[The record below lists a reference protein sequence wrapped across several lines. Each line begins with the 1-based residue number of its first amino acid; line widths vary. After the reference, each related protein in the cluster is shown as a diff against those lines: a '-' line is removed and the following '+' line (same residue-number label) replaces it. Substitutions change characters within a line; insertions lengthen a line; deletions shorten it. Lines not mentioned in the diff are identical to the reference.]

1 MKTYSPKSKEIKRD
15 WYLFDAKGEILGRLA
30 TQIAQL
36 LIGKGKPTFSYHIDG
51 GDYVVVINSKR
62 VRLTG
67 KKVKDKL
74 YQHHTGYPG
83 GIKEISFKELME
95 KKPTEAI
102 KKAVWGML
110 PKNKLRKKRI
120 VRLKIFPAETHPY
133 SKKKLIEIKKNNG

>member
-1 MKTYSPKSKEIKRD
+1 MKTYSPKSSEIKRE
-15 WYLFDAKGEILGRLA
+15 WYLVDAKAEILGRLA

-36 LIGKGKPTFSYHIDG
+36 LMGKGKPTFSYHMDG
-51 GDYVVVINSKR
+51 GDYVVVINAKR

-67 KKVKDKL
+67 KKAKNKL

-83 GIKEISFKELME
+83 GIKEITFKELMV
-95 KKPTEAI
+95 KKPTEAV

-120 VRLKIFPAETHPY
+120 GRLKIFAGEEHLY
-133 SKKKLIEIKKNNG
+133 GKKNLIEFKKNNG